1 MPSDFFRNFNYN
13 DITHGISMKSL
24 FLSLLLLLGCGFAT
38 AAAPNPREVAFTA
51 IQQKMR
57 SLPPRGRLFVD
68 FAAWTPDKAKES
80 FAFEPGRI
88 MTMKNADYI
97 MTLPPVQYELEGKR
111 LLTVSRAVLDRTL
124 NLAFAWK
131 FTGDEKYARRAVKE
145 VVNAAAFPDWNPKH
159 FLDTS
164 TMAMGLAVGYDYL
177 YDFLTENER
186 RLLVDAMAE
195 KGLKPAEAVKKGWP
209 LGTNNWTQVCY
220 GGLAAAALVCADAYP
235 ELSARLIH
243 RAVVNT
249 PEVMELSYSPNGGYP
264 EGPSYWDYGT
274 SYNCFLIALLKH
286 ALGTDFGLSEVPGWS
301 TTGVFFSHGLTPAG
315 NTYHY
320 ADGMNECVPTFAN
333 FYLDHQYPGSSFFC
347 PKSRSRLEWY
357 SRQKP
362 KNGRLVPA
370 KFIQFSMF
378 FMDKNTGNAPPP
390 ARAYWS
396 GKGAT
401 LPIFMCRTAWTP
413 DALYLGI
420 KGGGARLSHA
430 HMDAGSFVIESEG
443 VYFVQELGNERY
455 INIEKLGLDLW
466 SPHQESDRWKLLR
479 YGVRGHSVIRI
490 DDDPQL
496 VTGFA
501 TLENVRTAPD
511 GTCSLDVEL
520 STLYANA
527 GSVTR
532 SVDFNAKRIRFADK
546 LTGLKPGAKVIFQFC
561 TRTGISNRAPG
572 TILLSSKGKFMRVT
586 AKLPGNAPVRWQHIP
601 ADQLRKEYEARNGNA
616 EIVWFETVAPAS
628 GEVTY
633 SVEFLPGKK

>member
-111 LLTVSRAVLDRTL
+111 LLSVSRAVLDRTL

-177 YDFLTENER
+177 YDFLTEMER

-320 ADGMNECVPTFAN
+320 ADGMNEACRLSRTSIWITNIRAAPSSARNPVPDWNGTAARN
-333 FYLDHQYPGSSFFC
+333 RKTGGLSPPNSSSFPC
-347 PKSRSRLEWY
+347 SSWTKTP
-357 SRQKP
+357 
-362 KNGRLVPA
+362 
-370 KFIQFSMF
+370 
-378 FMDKNTGNAPPP
+378 
-390 ARAYWS
+390 
-396 GKGAT
+396 AT
-401 LPIFMCRTAWTP
+401 LHRPRALTGAAKVQRCRFSCAAP
-413 DALYLGI
+413 
-420 KGGGARLSHA
+420 H
-430 HMDAGSFVIESEG
+430 
-443 VYFVQELGNERY
+443 
-455 INIEKLGLDLW
+455 GLPTR
-466 SPHQESDRWKLLR
+466 SISASKAAEP
-479 YGVRGHSVIRI
+479 
-490 DDDPQL
+490 
-496 VTGFA
+496 GFPTLTW
-501 TLENVRTAPD
+501 TLEV
-511 GTCSLDVEL
+511 S
-520 STLYANA
+520 
-527 GSVTR
+527 
-532 SVDFNAKRIRFADK
+532 
-546 LTGLKPGAKVIFQFC
+546 
-561 TRTGISNRAPG
+561 
-572 TILLSSKGKFMRVT
+572 
-586 AKLPGNAPVRWQHIP
+586 
-601 ADQLRKEYEARNGNA
+601 
-616 EIVWFETVAPAS
+616 
-628 GEVTY
+628 
-633 SVEFLPGKK
+633 

>member
-111 LLTVSRAVLDRTL
+111 LLSVSRAVLDRTL

-220 GGLAAAALVCADAYP
+220 GGLAAAVDCTGLNHPPDARP
-235 ELSARLIH
+235 E
-243 RAVVNT
+243 VNT
-249 PEVMELSYSPNGGYP
+249 KSGGLAV
-264 EGPSYWDYGT
+264 G
-274 SYNCFLIALLKH
+274 FLGGDPFL
-286 ALGTDFGLSEVPGWS
+286 FGLPG
-301 TTGVFFSHGLTPAG
+301 
-315 NTYHY
+315 
-320 ADGMNECVPTFAN
+320 
-333 FYLDHQYPGSSFFC
+333 
-347 PKSRSRLEWY
+347 RSL
-357 SRQKP
+357 
-362 KNGRLVPA
+362 L
-370 KFIQFSMF
+370 
-378 FMDKNTGNAPPP
+378 
-390 ARAYWS
+390 
-396 GKGAT
+396 
-401 LPIFMCRTAWTP
+401 
-413 DALYLGI
+413 
-420 KGGGARLSHA
+420 GGGGGHIFGVSFLHSH
-430 HMDAGSFVIESEG
+430 
-443 VYFVQELGNERY
+443 
-455 INIEKLGLDLW
+455 W
-466 SPHQESDRWKLLR
+466 
-479 YGVRGHSVIRI
+479 
-490 DDDPQL
+490 
-496 VTGFA
+496 
-501 TLENVRTAPD
+501 RT
-511 GTCSLDVEL
+511 SL
-520 STLYANA
+520 ST
-527 GSVTR
+527 
-532 SVDFNAKRIRFADK
+532 
-546 LTGLKPGAKVIFQFC
+546 
-561 TRTGISNRAPG
+561 PG
-572 TILLSSKGKFMRVT
+572 TRQVVVIS
-586 AKLPGNAPVRWQHIP
+586 P
-601 ADQLRKEYEARNGNA
+601 A
-616 EIVWFETVAPAS
+616 
-628 GEVTY
+628 
-633 SVEFLPGKK
+633 